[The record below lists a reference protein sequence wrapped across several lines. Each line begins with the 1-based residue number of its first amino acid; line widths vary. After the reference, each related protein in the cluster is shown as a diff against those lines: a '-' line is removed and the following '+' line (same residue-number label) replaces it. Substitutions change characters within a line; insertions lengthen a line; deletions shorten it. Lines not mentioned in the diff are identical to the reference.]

1 MQGVQPLN
9 LHESTASQALLT
21 VVVYLRR
28 PGHGRGGEHFPE
40 AQKIGKGWKI
50 TFYKIKALFWEGKD
64 QRKARPVNKLR

>member
-1 MQGVQPLN
+1 
-9 LHESTASQALLT
+9 